1 MISAFIIAAQSLDG
15 YISPLSHTNS
25 MSWTSGAD
33 KEFFK
38 KKTKEAGVVIM
49 GRTTFETIGKALSDR
64 KTIVYSSKPVEAEGV
79 ETTSLPPDELLK
91 QLEQEGYTEVAI
103 CGGSSIY
110 SLFLNSGL
118 VSKLYIT
125 LEPIMFGAGIPL
137 FKDMPHTTMS
147 LLSTTPLDQNT
158 LLLEY
163 QITK

>member
-15 YISPLSHTNS
+15 YISPLEHTNS

-38 KKTKEAGVVIM
+38 KRTKEAGVIVM
-49 GRTTFETIGKALSDR
+49 GRTTFETIGKALPER
-64 KTIVYSSKPVEAEGV
+64 KMIVYSSNPIQVEGV
-79 ETTSLPPDELLK
+79 KTTNLSPKDLLA

-125 LEPIMFGAGIPL
+125 LEPIIFGKGIPL
-137 FKDMPHTTMS
+137 FKDISQTKLS
-147 LLSTTPLDQNT
+147 LVSSTPLDKNA

-163 QITK
+163 QITI

>member
-15 YISPLSHTNS
+15 YISPLEHTNS

-38 KKTKEAGVVIM
+38 KRTKEAGVIVL
-49 GRTTFETIGKALSDR
+49 GRTTFETIGKALPER
-64 KTIVYSSKPVEAEGV
+64 KMIVYSSNPIQV
-79 ETTSLPPDELLK
+79 
-91 QLEQEGYTEVAI
+91 EQEGYTEVAI

-125 LEPIMFGAGIPL
+125 LEAIMFGEGIPL
-137 FKDMPHTTMS
+137 FKDISQTKLS
-147 LLSTTPLDQNT
+147 LISTTPLDTNT